1 MCINFV
7 GFIFLYFLQLFPP
20 LFTSF
25 TTFLSVIYV
34 LFRFLYLFLFTCP
47 LHWLFFCPFS
57 FNGFLISKLFFPLVT
72 FSFFHTKFSFVY
84 FIVLLHFFPFCTLFI
99 ISVSFHFFL
108 PGTFHF
114 SFYLPSP
121 FFILSSLFHCKF
133 LQPSAFFQPFI
144 ILSFVAF
151 VFHAFLLANHSMGA
165 TTVAFR
171 NRMNLFA

>member
-7 GFIFLYFLQLFPP
+7 GFIFLYFLQLFSP

-47 LHWLFFCPFS
+47 LHWLSFCPFS

-114 SFYLPSP
+114 FSTWYFP
-121 FFILSSLFHCKF
+121 FFFLPTLSISYFVILVSLQVSPALRIFSAIHYSLFRSFCF
-133 LQPSAFFQPFI
+133 SC
-144 ILSFVAF
+144 LST
-151 VFHAFLLANHSMGA
+151 GEP
-165 TTVAFR
+165 
-171 NRMNLFA
+171 